1 MLSSVLLIILLI
13 DRECTNDIN
22 DRESTNDIKCILHL
36 HINVILLPNNR
47 IGVEVSL
54 KSLKQ

>member
-22 DRESTNDIKCILHL
+22 DRESMNDIKCILYL

-47 IGVEVSL
+47 IGVEVPL